1 MTGQN
6 AISGW
11 NHRPL
16 SNRLGTEYPIIQGP
30 LGGLSSHRFLM
41 KSLSGVAEKA
51 ERPDLFPMWAG
62 QSANLSRLTDA
73 TTILRSLVS
82 DDLAERS
89 NRGEAVAFAG
99 MTANSAAST
108 NLAASY
114 WERKRKRIRLGVGPT
129 KAHISG
135 SLLGHLHSSRGVR
148 DSIPVVTFAA
158 VTPIHSWRVRSA
170 AARRRNVG

>member
-1 MTGQN
+1 MCPDEIALSLFPRERTAMTGQN
-6 AISGW
+6 TISGW

-82 DDLAERS
+82 DDLAERL
-89 NRGEAVAFAG
+89 NRGETVAFPSG
-99 MTANSAAST
+99 MPANSAASA
-108 NLAASY
+108 NLAPP
-114 WERKRKRIRLGVGPT
+114 IG
-129 KAHISG
+129 
-135 SLLGHLHSSRGVR
+135 RGNEKGYGWGWVPPKL
-148 DSIPVVTFAA
+148 IFLAACWVIFIAVEAFVTAFQ
-158 VTPIHSWRVRSA
+158 S
-170 AARRRNVG
+170 